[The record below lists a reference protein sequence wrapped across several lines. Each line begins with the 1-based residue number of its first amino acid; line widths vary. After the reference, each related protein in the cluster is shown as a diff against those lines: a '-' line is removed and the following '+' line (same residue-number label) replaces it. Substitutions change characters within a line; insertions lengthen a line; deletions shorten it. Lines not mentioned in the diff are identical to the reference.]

1 MTDRGWQIYYQHILT
16 RPQTCRC
23 YYRIRGTQYYIG
35 TKSYM
40 CCVLGLTTLTTIGFG
55 CFPGAVDT
63 QIVYWIDGK
72 YYDQTGK
79 QLPAGRWNNTFRPTT
94 ATTKSTV
101 EILQKMQR

>member
-1 MTDRGWQIYYQHILT
+1 
-16 RPQTCRC
+16 
-23 YYRIRGTQYYIG
+23 
-35 TKSYM
+35 M

-72 YYDQTGK
+72 YYDPTGK
-79 QLPAGRWNNTFRPTT
+79 QLPAGRNTTFRPTT

-101 EILQKMQR
+101 EILQMQR

>member
-1 MTDRGWQIYYQHILT
+1 
-16 RPQTCRC
+16 
-23 YYRIRGTQYYIG
+23 
-35 TKSYM
+35 M

-72 YYDQTGK
+72 YYDQTGT